1 MPYINIRLGAKLN
14 NTQRD
19 QLNQQTTLFMNT
31 IMGKR
36 REVTVVHIQEDD
48 PKQWATNSISL
59 NKEDPTGVF
68 VDIKVTEGT
77 NTPEEKSEMI
87 SQTVKMLQDTVGTL
101 QEACYVVID
110 DIPAN
115 SWGYDGKTQAARAAL
130 KTVAKKSFFG
140 PYATVPI

>member
-1 MPYINIRLGAKLN
+1 MPYINIRLGATLDSA
-14 NTQRD
+14 QRD
-19 QLNQQTTLFMNT
+19 QLYQKTTFFMNT

-48 PKQWATNSISL
+48 PQQWATNAITL
-59 NKEDPTGVF
+59 NIEDPTGAY

-77 NTPEEKSEMI
+77 NTSEEKAEML
-87 SQTVKMLQDTVGTL
+87 SQTVKMLQDVVGTI

-115 SWGYDGKTQAARAAL
+115 SWGYNGKTQAVRAAS
-130 KTVAKKSFFG
+130 KPGKVIT
-140 PYATVPI
+140 

>member
-1 MPYINIRLGAKLN
+1 MPYINIRLGAILN
-14 NTQRD
+14 SEQKD
-19 QLNQQTTLFMNT
+19 QLYQKTTSFMNA

-48 PKQWATNSISL
+48 PRQWATNAIVL
-59 NKEDPTGVF
+59 HAKAPAGAY

-77 NTPEEKSEMI
+77 NTPEEKAKMI
-87 SQTVKMLQDTVGTL
+87 SQTVKMLQEEVGAI

-115 SWGYDGKTQAARAAL
+115 SWGYNGKTQAARAASKL
-130 KTVAKKSFFG
+130 
-140 PYATVPI
+140 